1 MHASPFLV
9 NEMTTETDA
18 IVIGSGITKA
28 SKNDFS
34 QQGRKGHK
42 ERFFDSGLG
51 GLCGLAAKIFVFS
64 PCPLCP

>member
-1 MHASPFLV
+1 MHTSPFLV

-18 IVIGSGITKA
+18 ILIGNGITKA

-42 ERFFDSGLG
+42 E
-51 GLCGLAAKIFVFS
+51 
-64 PCPLCP
+64 